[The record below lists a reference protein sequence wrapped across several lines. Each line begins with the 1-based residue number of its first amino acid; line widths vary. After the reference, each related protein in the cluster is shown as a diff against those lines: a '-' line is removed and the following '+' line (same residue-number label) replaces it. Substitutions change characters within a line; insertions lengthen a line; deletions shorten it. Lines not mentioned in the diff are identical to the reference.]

1 MNGNQLALRPLRH
14 FADFRGRS
22 TRAELFYFALL
33 CFVLALPVAA
43 VDLVSRPGASGWARL
58 GLTALLLCP
67 FLAMCVRRVHDVGW
81 SGWWI
86 MGLIPALALGY
97 WNGIQRLLNPLV
109 YPPPRLPLPWL
120 AEAAIGALALATT
133 ILLLWDD
140 EEAANRYG
148 PNPRIGPVG
157 EPA

>member
-1 MNGNQLALRPLRH
+1 MNGNELALRPLRL

-22 TRAELFYFALL
+22 SRGELFYFCLL
-33 CFVLALPVAA
+33 CIFLGLPVAA
-43 VDLVSRPGASGWARL
+43 IDLVARPGAREWTTL

-67 FLAMCVRRVHDVGW
+67 FLAMCVRRLHDVGW

-120 AEAAIGALALATT
+120 VETSVGVVALLVT

-140 EEAANRYG
+140 QEAANRYG
-148 PNPRIGPVG
+148 PNPRHGPAG
-157 EPA
+157 EPV